1 MSEKLRAVFHA
12 CVPRPI
18 ASAIRNLRQT
28 LHLYKDSVLQA
39 HRYNRNY
46 SRVASTEL
54 TQLETRIMFLSHQI
68 EKGLSHSDFRYGF
81 GRKVFLELPAM
92 LKSLELADSNYEE
105 NTVFQESMSALHE
118 YMERHIRAGK
128 DISWQKSLFTNEQW
142 NRIKSAN
149 PSRGGS
155 IVIRRSTKANNSLL
169 PYAQLNEHRH
179 SVREF
184 SDEPVDVNL
193 IEQAIDMAMRTPSVC
208 NRQPTRVHLILNHEI
223 ITKALAIQG
232 GVRGYAAPP
241 ALILI
246 TSDLRSFITS
256 YERNEGFTD
265 GGLFGMSLLLS
276 LESLG
281 LASCPLNTMFTA
293 KADKDTRKLLDL
305 PDNEVPVMYIEV
317 GNFLEETRTCASVRY
332 TGNQITTVIK

>member
-46 SRVASTEL
+46 SRVDPTEL

-128 DISWQKSLFTNEQW
+128 DISWQKVFSPTSN
-142 NRIKSAN
+142 
-149 PSRGGS
+149 G
-155 IVIRRSTKANNSLL
+155 IVLSPQIHHAGK
-169 PYAQLNEHRH
+169 HRH
-179 SVREF
+179 
-184 SDEPVDVNL
+184 PTVNK
-193 IEQAIDMAMRTPSVC
+193 S
-208 NRQPTRVHLILNHEI
+208 
-223 ITKALAIQG
+223 
-232 GVRGYAAPP
+232 
-241 ALILI
+241 
-246 TSDLRSFITS
+246 
-256 YERNEGFTD
+256 
-265 GGLFGMSLLLS
+265 
-276 LESLG
+276 
-281 LASCPLNTMFTA
+281 
-293 KADKDTRKLLDL
+293 
-305 PDNEVPVMYIEV
+305 
-317 GNFLEETRTCASVRY
+317 
-332 TGNQITTVIK
+332 